1 MRVIAI
7 MNQKGG
13 VGKTTTTLNLAHA
26 LSMTGKRVMAID
38 LDPQAHLT
46 ASFGVDT
53 RNHAGMD
60 EVLMSDTKLSDVKV
74 KVRDNIH
81 LVPAGPALAE
91 FDQFKDG
98 GSKRGWAL
106 KDIMSRAR
114 GQDMVLI
121 DCPPSAGLLT
131 MNALLAAKEMLI
143 PVSGDYLALHGLSR
157 LMGILKNIETRL
169 QRTTKK
175 WVVVTRFHERRRLAK
190 DVRDKLLQYFPGQVL
205 ATPIRESVALAES
218 PSFAQSIFEYKRNSN
233 GAQDYSDLAND
244 LLSGRTY
251 K

>member
-1 MRVIAI
+1 

-26 LSMTGKRVMAID
+26 LSIAGKRVMAVD

-46 ASFGVDT
+46 ASFGVDAHT
-53 RNHAGMD
+53 QAGID
-60 EVLMSDTKLSDVKV
+60 EVMMSDAKLADIKI
-74 KVRDNIH
+74 KVRDNIS

-98 GSKRGWAL
+98 GSRRGWCL
-106 KDIMSRAR
+106 RDILTKVRN
-114 GQDMVLI
+114 QDMILI
-121 DCPPSAGLLT
+121 DCPPSAGLLS

-175 WVVVTRFHERRRLAK
+175 WVVVTRFHERRRLAR
-190 DVRDKLLQYFPGQVL
+190 DVREKLLQYFPGQVL

-218 PSFAQSIFEYKRNSN
+218 PGFAQSIFEYKANSN
-233 GAQDYSDLAND
+233 GALDYSELADD
-244 LLSGRTY
+244 LLAGRTY